1 MPVASP
7 VISVTDGGHRTLVFY
22 QEADVPFATHLGHAD
37 RRRRF
42 SKAAVRHLGGNSGS
56 GWFLLVCFRTTAAF
70 DMT

>member
-1 MPVASP
+1 MGARTDAAEWIRGKADGL
-7 VISVTDGGHRTLVFY
+7 IS
-22 QEADVPFATHLGHAD
+22 THLGHAD

-42 SKAAVRHLGGNSGS
+42 SKAAARQLGGNSGS